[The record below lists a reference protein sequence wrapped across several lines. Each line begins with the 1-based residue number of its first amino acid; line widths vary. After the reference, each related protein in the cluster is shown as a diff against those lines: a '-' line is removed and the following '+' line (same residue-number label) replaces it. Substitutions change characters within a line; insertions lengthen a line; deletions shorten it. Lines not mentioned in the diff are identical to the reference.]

1 MADRS
6 VILVDAGYLLA
17 AGGTRVAGTSLRS
30 AIRVDYEKL
39 ISGIF
44 DLALQDSG
52 LDALRMYWYDA
63 SRDGIPNEL
72 HKRIALTP
80 GVKTRLG
87 RISFNGEQKG
97 VDLKIGLDLVNAARN
112 RAASVAYLVSG
123 DDDLAE
129 AVEAAQEF
137 GMRVVLVGVENVDH
151 HLGVLSV
158 AEDIALR
165 ADAVLPLPGALV
177 HETFTRAVQ
186 SAPDSAARMPTPGP
200 RPSPPRQP
208 TPSFPAMTAM
218 AGTGSQLVYSSDRR
232 PAKTDTVIDAARAV
246 GAAVAESWYG
256 STTQSD
262 LNSVIA
268 DRPVL
273 PVEIDR
279 VLLKDCARR
288 IGEADTD
295 LQTVRRALRAAF
307 WEYIDGLN

>member
-165 ADAVLPLPGALV
+165 ADAVLPLPGAARPRDV
-177 HETFTRAVQ
+177 H
-186 SAPDSAARMPTPGP
+186 P
-200 RPSPPRQP
+200 R
-208 TPSFPAMTAM
+208 
-218 AGTGSQLVYSSDRR
+218 
-232 PAKTDTVIDAARAV
+232 RAV
-246 GAAVAESWYG
+246 GSRFRRPHAHPRAEAEPAS
-256 STTQSD
+256 SAD
-262 LNSVIA
+262 SVV
-268 DRPVL
+268 P
-273 PVEIDR
+273 
-279 VLLKDCARR
+279 C
-288 IGEADTD
+288 
-295 LQTVRRALRAAF
+295 
-307 WEYIDGLN
+307 YDGDGWHRLSVGVQL

>member
-1 MADRS
+1 
-6 VILVDAGYLLA
+6 
-17 AGGTRVAGTSLRS
+17 
-30 AIRVDYEKL
+30 
-39 ISGIF
+39 
-44 DLALQDSG
+44 
-52 LDALRMYWYDA
+52 
-63 SRDGIPNEL
+63 
-72 HKRIALTP
+72 
-80 GVKTRLG
+80 
-87 RISFNGEQKG
+87 
-97 VDLKIGLDLVNAARN
+97 
-112 RAASVAYLVSG
+112 
-123 DDDLAE
+123 
-129 AVEAAQEF
+129 
-137 GMRVVLVGVENVDH
+137 
-151 HLGVLSV
+151 
-158 AEDIALR
+158 
-165 ADAVLPLPGALV
+165 
-177 HETFTRAVQ
+177 
-186 SAPDSAARMPTPGP
+186 
-200 RPSPPRQP
+200 
-208 TPSFPAMTAM
+208 MTAM